1 MGNHDNGDTYMYI
14 YSIIFHYLLYRGDA
28 KFNLSG
34 TSSSSVMVKLR
45 HI

>member
-1 MGNHDNGDTYMYI
+1 MGNHDNGDTYI
-14 YSIIFHYLLYRGDA
+14 HTFNYLLYPGDA
-28 KFNLSG
+28 KFNISG